1 MRHWLA
7 WGAAFLAMAVAMLAA
22 AADDRPVRKISGP
35 IDNDAVWEGR
45 VLVEQTVAVRAG
57 VRLTI
62 RPGAEILFVKG
73 TGLEVSGILSAV
85 GTSDRP
91 IRFGSAEPAP
101 ARGDWKGL
109 LLAGPG
115 DNSVLHRA
123 VVTDAETVQVHGGAP
138 EISECTIRRMITGV
152 FIGKDM
158 SGNIS
163 KNTITDMSTHG
174 IDCQIGST
182 PSIVGNTIRKCD
194 KSGII
199 AQRNSAPVISGN
211 AIGECN
217 SGISFGSPAPAPEGN
232 RIDNCTV
239 GIALNNVGNGM
250 AVRGNHLFR
259 NATGLWIENFSSPK
273 IEGNVFDNN
282 GAGIFCFRSSSPD
295 IVQNRLVG
303 NQNGIACSQMS
314 APRIASNDFSRNE
327 TGVYLTLSS
336 YARIN
341 GNNFDKNDIQVKLDN
356 MSHDWEVRVGRKPG
370 RGAFAR
376 SRTQAGQGKGMVA
389 GTKATQEENDVP
401 VGEGTIEATG
411 NWWGE
416 KDTAEMAAKGPAA
429 NIGSL
434 VDGYDVPTRTY
445 EGYPGEY
452 LQDRINYKDWKT
464 SRIPGTGVPDAQRED
479 RAK

>member
-7 WGAAFLAMAVAMLAA
+7 GGAAFLAMAVAMLAA
-22 AADDRPVRKISGP
+22 AADDRPVRKVSGP

-101 ARGDWKGL
+101 GRGDWKGL
-109 LLAGPG
+109 LLAGAG

-123 VVTDAETVQVHGGAP
+123 IVTDAETVQVHGGAP
-138 EISECTIRRMITGV
+138 EISECTIRRMITGI
-152 FIGKDM
+152 FIAKDM
-158 SGNIS
+158 GGNLS
-163 KNTITDMSTHG
+163 RNTITDMSTHG

-217 SGISFGSPAPAPEGN
+217 SGISFGSPAPATERN
-232 RIDNCTV
+232 RLDHCVV
-239 GIALNNVGNGM
+239 GIAVNNVGDAM
-250 AVRGNHLFR
+250 SILR
-259 NATGLWIENFSSPK
+259 NTFVANVTGLRIENFSSPK
-273 IEGNVFDNN
+273 VEGNVFDNN
-282 GAGIFCFRSSSPD
+282 EAGIFCIHSSSPL
-295 IVQNRLVG
+295 IVRNRFSG
-303 NQNGIACSQMS
+303 NGDGIACSQMS
-314 APRIASNDFSRNE
+314 APQIRANEIAGNK
-327 TGVYLTLSS
+327 TGVMLTLSA
-336 YARIN
+336 YARVN
-341 GNNFDKNDIQVKLDN
+341 GNNLDRNEVHLRLDN
-356 MSHDWEVRVGRKPG
+356 MSHDWEARVGRKPE
-370 RGAFAR
+370 RGGYAR
-376 SRTQAGQGKGMVA
+376 AL
-389 GTKATQEENDVP
+389 TKAEKGVSSSPSEKGFEGEAV
-401 VGEGTIEATG
+401 VGKDRIDATG

-416 KDTAEMAAKGPAA
+416 KTTAEMAAKGPDA
-429 NIGSL
+429 NIDAL

-452 LQDRINYKDWKT
+452 LQDRINYKDWKP
-464 SRIPGTGVPDAQRED
+464 SRIPDAGVQGVERED
-479 RAK
+479 SAR